1 MDDNMDANI
10 DPADQSQAFPTA
22 RPITEC
28 LNFAITGS
36 GEWSAKNLFIFPE
49 NVTHPEGKLK
59 NCEIVTFHWL
69 NIMFALQYIYSIK
82 GNHPAECLY
91 LYTAQ

>member
-22 RPITEC
+22 RPITER

-36 GEWSAKNLFIFPE
+36 GEWSAENLFIFPE
-49 NVTHPEGKLK
+49 NVTHPMKLCFQVFY
-59 NCEIVTFHWL
+59 NFL
-69 NIMFALQYIYSIK
+69 IYK
-82 GNHPAECLY
+82 DLLCL
-91 LYTAQ
+91 TQ

>member
-22 RPITEC
+22 RPITER

-36 GEWSAKNLFIFPE
+36 GEWLAENLFIFPE
-49 NVTHPEGKLK
+49 NVTHPLL
-59 NCEIVTFHWL
+59 NVSYHTVYTTF
-69 NIMFALQYIYSIK
+69 S
-82 GNHPAECLY
+82 
-91 LYTAQ
+91 

>member
-22 RPITEC
+22 RPITER

-36 GEWSAKNLFIFPE
+36 GEWSAENLFIFPE
-49 NVTHPEGKLK
+49 NVTHPSQPGFLSDIEY
-59 NCEIVTFHWL
+59 F
-69 NIMFALQYIYSIK
+69 
-82 GNHPAECLY
+82 
-91 LYTAQ
+91 